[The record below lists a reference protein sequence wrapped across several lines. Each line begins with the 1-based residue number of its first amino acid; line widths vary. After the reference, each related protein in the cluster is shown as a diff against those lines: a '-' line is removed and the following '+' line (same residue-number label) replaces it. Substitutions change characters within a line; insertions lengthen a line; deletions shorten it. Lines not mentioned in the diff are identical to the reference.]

1 MDKTKVGIAVVVWG
15 LIVTVDVVQG
25 FFGIWSIIG
34 YVILGVLIWILLSA
48 GEPERQESQPITPLR
63 QEVQQPK
70 QPKPIPF
77 ND

>member
-1 MDKTKVGIAVVVWG
+1 MTGDKDGQDQGWHSG
-15 LIVTVDVVQG
+15 CDVVQG